1 MRRVLSGLG
10 GWLAMAWLAVACSY
24 EIDSKLCLEDDHCDK
39 GEVCMLSHACI
50 ACSGDACPAH
60 ERCAADGDCGDDEV
74 CSGDGLCRVRCVVDA
89 QCISGKCDEPAC
101 AAPIGE
107 PCLEYETPCVGD
119 TCIDT
124 DNALEPVAP
133 YCSQDCLPE
142 PCPVGYECVQNKCRT
157 ITDGEV
163 CNYPDPSGICAAC
176 VWEHCSYDLDDCCQG
191 QLCSDV
197 YSQIAICDRDRINA
211 SCVPLANPSGFAG
224 TSEELRS
231 CLELFCNE
239 GECLPSGL

>member
-1 MRRVLSGLG
+1 MRRALSGLG

-50 ACSGDACPAH
+50 ACSGDVCPAH

-107 PCLEYETPCVGD
+107 PCLAYETPCVGD
-119 TCIDT
+119 TRAWSCSAT
-124 DNALEPVAP
+124 RASACRRGFEARERCAP
-133 YCSQDCLPE
+133 RNQA
-142 PCPVGYECVQNKCRT
+142 YEA
-157 ITDGEV
+157 D
-163 CNYPDPSGICAAC
+163 
-176 VWEHCSYDLDDCCQG
+176 
-191 QLCSDV
+191 
-197 YSQIAICDRDRINA
+197 
-211 SCVPLANPSGFAG
+211 
-224 TSEELRS
+224 
-231 CLELFCNE
+231 
-239 GECLPSGL
+239 